1 MTIPSISPVSRLS
14 YSERVS
20 INIIDFD
27 WQKRRDGTATYLDRV
42 VLLDIWMRETDGP
55 AVVGHNVWNL
65 VLAKD
70 LSLDLAELE
79 GSLLSINTVGLEAS
93 LDVVENAEVFAC
105 LLYGNDVLEPEW
117 ESWISP
123 NSVVNLDIGIL
134 VPADS
139 EALLARESVLKSVA
153 EQYRKWDAF
162 TQFVGAS

>member
-1 MTIPSISPVSRLS
+1 M
-14 YSERVS
+14 
-20 INIIDFD
+20 
-27 WQKRRDGTATYLDRV
+27 G
-42 VLLDIWMRETDGP
+42 ETDGS

-105 LLYGNDVLEPEW
+105 LLDGNDVLEPEW

-123 NSVVNLDIGIL
+123 NSVVNLDIGIF

-139 EALLARESVLKSVA
+139 EALLARESVLKPVA

>member
-1 MTIPSISPVSRLS
+1 MAK
-14 YSERVS
+14 
-20 INIIDFD
+20 
-27 WQKRRDGTATYLDRV
+27 KREETATYLDRV
-42 VLLDIWMRETDGP
+42 VLLDIWMRETDGS

-79 GSLLSINTVGLEAS
+79 GSLLCINAVGLEAS
-93 LDVVENAEVFAC
+93 LNVVENAEVFAG
-105 LLYGNDVLEPEW
+105 LLDGNDVLEPEW
-117 ESWISP
+117 ESWVSP
-123 NSVVNLDIGIL
+123 NSVVNLDIGIF

-153 EQYRKWDAF
+153 EQHRKWDAF